1 MKKVLVLT
9 AVIALL
15 IVSCKTSKISLPQG
29 TSETAQITSDE
40 PASTPAESKSTESN
54 DDWLK
59 TDKDFAVPDPQEP
72 EEIAAYEE
80 VHGETP
86 ELKAAREQRE
96 LLEKQEAER
105 REAEQLAAKKAAEE
119 EAAKIAAAKKAAE
132 EKAEADRIAAKKLEE
147 EKKRAQAE
155 AEKKA
160 KAEQREAE
168 RLAARQAE
176 EERKAKAAAAR
187 KAEAERREAERA
199 AAKKAEEERKAR
211 EKAEAEAK
219 RAKEKEEKAAALARE
234 EAERK
239 RKAEEE
245 QKRQEEAKKAEEERV
260 LAEAAARRAAL
271 ERQAAIDAAKVIPA
285 IEDAPYTVET
295 LDKTPSRSVRVLV
308 NQYVDVTYPGA
319 GWVYLGEVDESQN
332 LISFANRELD
342 NSDTCFTL
350 RAIQSGTAVLHF
362 YKQDVLTGTYIDD
375 FLEVVVLPQQYKGN
389 EHQVAP
395 LYSEIVPPNQR
406 KYTARRNN
414 NAQTQT
420 DAAQPTRPVV
430 VSANEEAAQEDL
442 SYDEL
447 PVLEEETSSTAPKTL
462 TEKTVN
468 KTIQIDESAPKAES
482 KAKAENETP
491 KESAAALPADVNNYT
506 AEQLIEAAKKAYENK
521 KYEDSLSLL
530 NMFFDKATSGLDE
543 GWYLKGQLY
552 ESPNSPF
559 RNIRTA
565 RESYQALVDRYPSST
580 LWKKA
585 SNRILYIDRYYFKI
599 R

>member
-1 MKKVLVLT
+1 MKKVLILT

-29 TSETAQITSDE
+29 TSETAQLTSDE
-40 PASTPAESKSTESN
+40 PVSTPAETAPAEKS

-59 TDKDFAVPDPQEP
+59 TDSDFAVPDPQEP
-72 EEIAAYEE
+72 EEIANYEE
-80 VHGETP
+80 VHGESP
-86 ELKAAREQRE
+86 ETKAAREQRE
-96 LLEKQEAER
+96 LIEKQEAER
-105 REAEQLAAKKAAEE
+105 REAERLAAQKAAEE
-119 EAAKIAAAKKAAE
+119 QAEKAAAAKKAQE
-132 EKAEADRIAAKKLEE
+132 EKEKADKIAAQKLEE
-147 EKKRAQAE
+147 ERKRAVAE

-168 RLAARQAE
+168 RQAARQAE

-199 AAKKAEEERKAR
+199 AAKKAEDERKAK

-219 RAKEKEEKAAALARE
+219 RAKEREEKAAKLARE

-239 RKAEEE
+239 QKEELE
-245 QKRQEEAKKAEEERV
+245 LKRREEAKKAEEERI
-260 LAEAAARRAAL
+260 LAEAAAKRAAL
-271 ERQAAIDAAKVIPA
+271 ERQAAIDAAKVTPA
-285 IEDAPYTVET
+285 IEDAPYTIET

-308 NQYVDVTYPGA
+308 NQYLDVAYPGA

-389 EHQVAP
+389 EHQTAP

-414 NAQTQT
+414 NAQEEFVKGR
-420 DAAQPTRPVV
+420 QPAS
-430 VSANEEAAQEDL
+430 SANEEQTEEPVDL
-442 SYDEL
+442 SYEEL
-447 PVLEEETSSTAPKTL
+447 PRVEEETPVVAQKPQTD
-462 TEKTVN
+462 KTVN
-468 KTIQIDESAPKAES
+468 KTIQIDESAPEA
-482 KAKAENETP
+482 KAKAVKENA
-491 KESAAALPADVNNYT
+491 KENVPSLPADINDYS
-506 AEQLIEAAKKAYENK
+506 AEQLLEAAKKAYEAK
-521 KYEDSLSLL
+521 KYEESLSLL
-530 NMFFDKATSGLDE
+530 NLFFDRATTQLDE
-543 GWYLKGQLY
+543 GWFLKGQLY
-552 ESPNSPF
+552 ESPNAPF
-559 RNIRTA
+559 RNIRTS

-585 SNRILYIDRYYFKI
+585 NNRILYIDRYYFKI

>member
-105 REAEQLAAKKAAEE
+105 REAEQLAAKKTAEE

-245 QKRQEEAKKAEEERV
+245 RV

-271 ERQAAIDAAKVIPA
+271 ERQAAIDAAKVTPA

-430 VSANEEAAQEDL
+430 VSANEEAVQEDL

-447 PVLEEETSSTAPKTL
+447 PVLEKETSSTAPKTL

-491 KESAAALPADVNNYT
+491 KGSAAALPADVNNYT

>member
-9 AVIALL
+9 ALIALL

-40 PASTPAESKSTESN
+40 PVSTKTEIQPAEKS

-59 TDKDFAVPDPQEP
+59 TDSDFAVPDPQEP

-96 LLEKQEAER
+96 LIEKQEAER

-119 EAAKIAAAKKAAE
+119 EAARVAAAKKAEE

-147 EKKRAQAE
+147 EKKRALAE
-155 AEKKA
+155 AERKA
-160 KAEQREAE
+160 KAEQREAD

-219 RAKEKEEKAAALARE
+219 RAKEKEEKAARLAQE

-239 RKAEEE
+239 RKADEE
-245 QKRQEEAKKAEEERV
+245 RRREEAKKAEEERI
-260 LAEAAARRAAL
+260 LAEAAERRAAL
-271 ERQAAIDAAKVIPA
+271 ERQAAIDAAKVTPA
-285 IEDAPYTVET
+285 IEDEPYTIET

-308 NQYVDVTYPGA
+308 NQYLDVAYPGA

-389 EHQVAP
+389 EHQTAP

-414 NAQTQT
+414 NAQTQP
-420 DAAQPTRPVV
+420 DSANAMRPVISSTSN
-430 VSANEEAAQEDL
+430 SALQEDS

-447 PVLEEETSSTAPKTL
+447 PLLEEEKASAESKAL
-462 TEKTVN
+462 ADKTVN
-468 KTIQIDESAPKAES
+468 RTIQIDESAPNAES
-482 KAKAENETP
+482 KTKTEKETLSEN
-491 KESAAALPADVNNYT
+491 AAALPADINNYT
-506 AEQLIEAAKKAYENK
+506 AAQLIEAAKKAYENK
-521 KYEDSLSLL
+521 KYDESLSLL
-530 NMFFDKATSGLDE
+530 NLFFDKATSGLDE

-552 ESPNSPF
+552 ESPNAPF
-559 RNIRTA
+559 RNIRTS
-565 RESYQALVDRYPSST
+565 RESYQALVDRYPSSP

>member
-1 MKKVLVLT
+1 MKKVLVLI

-15 IVSCKTSKISLPQG
+15 SVSCKTSKISLPQG

-40 PASTPAESKSTESN
+40 PVNTPAESKAAANN
-54 DDWLK
+54 DDWLS

-72 EEIAAYEE
+72 EEIANYEE
-80 VHGETP
+80 VHGESP
-86 ELKAAREQRE
+86 EMKAAREKRE
-96 LLEKQEAER
+96 QIEKEEAER
-105 REAEQLAAKKAAEE
+105 REAERLAAQKAAEE

-147 EKKRAQAE
+147 EKKRAIAE

-168 RLAARQAE
+168 RLAEKKAE

-239 RKAEEE
+239 LKEEAELKRK
-245 QKRQEEAKKAEEERV
+245 EEAKKAEEERI

-271 ERQAAIDAAKVIPA
+271 ERQAEIDAAKVTPA
-285 IEDAPYTVET
+285 IDDAPYTVET

-308 NQYVDVTYPGA
+308 NQYLDVSYPGA

-350 RAIQSGTAVLHF
+350 RAIQSGTSVLHF

-406 KYTARRNN
+406 KYTARRSN

-420 DAAQPTRPVV
+420 DSSKNSRPTVSPVKDETLQDDYV
-430 VSANEEAAQEDL
+430 
-442 SYDEL
+442 YDEL
-447 PVLEEETSSTAPKTL
+447 PELEEDKSASSQKPATD
-462 TEKTVN
+462 KTVN
-468 KTIQIDESAPKAES
+468 RTIQIDESAPKAETKS
-482 KAKAENETP
+482 NKEAP
-491 KESAAALPADVNNYT
+491 KENVQSLPTDIQNYSAA
-506 AEQLIEAAKKAYENK
+506 QLIEAAKKAYENK
-521 KYEDSLSLL
+521 KYDESLSLL
-530 NMFFDKATSGLDE
+530 NLFFDKATSGLDE

-552 ESPNSPF
+552 ESPNASF

-585 SNRILYIDRYYFKI
+585 NNRILYIDRYYFKI

>member
-40 PASTPAESKSTESN
+40 PASKPAESKSTESS

-86 ELKAAREQRE
+86 ELKAAREKRE
-96 LLEKQEAER
+96 QLEKQEAER

-199 AAKKAEEERKAR
+199 AAKKAEDERKAR
-211 EKAEAEAK
+211 
-219 RAKEKEEKAAALARE
+219 EKEEKAAALARE

-245 QKRQEEAKKAEEERV
+245 QKRKEEAKKAEEERV

-271 ERQAAIDAAKVIPA
+271 ERQAAIDAAKVTPA
-285 IEDAPYTVET
+285 IEDTPYTVET

-420 DAAQPTRPVV
+420 NAAQPTRPVV
-430 VSANEEAAQEDL
+430 ASTSEEASQEDS

-447 PVLEEETSSTAPKTL
+447 PELEEEKTSAAPKTL
-462 TEKTVN
+462 AEKTVN
-468 KTIQIDESAPKAES
+468 KTIQIDESAPQAES
-482 KAKAENETP
+482 KSKAEKETP
-491 KESAAALPADVNNYT
+491 KESASALPADVNNYT

>member
-1 MKKVLVLT
+1 MKKVLILT

-40 PASTPAESKSTESN
+40 PVNTKTETQPAEKS

-59 TDKDFAVPDPQEP
+59 TDSDFAVPDPQEP

-86 ELKAAREQRE
+86 ETKAAREQRE
-96 LLEKQEAER
+96 LIEKQEAER
-105 REAEQLAAKKAAEE
+105 REAELLAAKKAAEE
-119 EAAKIAAAKKAAE
+119 QAAKAAEAKKAQEEKEKADKIAAQ
-132 EKAEADRIAAKKLEE
+132 KLEE
-147 EKKRAQAE
+147 ERKKAVAE
-155 AEKKA
+155 AERKA

-168 RLAARQAE
+168 RQAARQAE

-199 AAKKAEEERKAR
+199 AAKKAEDERRAK

-219 RAKEKEEKAAALARE
+219 RVKEREEKAAKLARE

-239 RKAEEE
+239 AKEEAE
-245 QKRQEEAKKAEEERV
+245 QKRREEAKKAEEERI
-260 LAEAAARRAAL
+260 LAEAAARREAL
-271 ERQAAIDAAKVIPA
+271 ERQAAIDAAKVTPA
-285 IEDAPYTVET
+285 IEDTPYTIET

-308 NQYVDVTYPGA
+308 NQYLDVAYPGA

-342 NSDTCFTL
+342 NADTCFTL

-389 EHQVAP
+389 EHQTAP

-406 KYTARRNN
+406 KYTARRNTN
-414 NAQTQT
+414 SQSDFAKSMQT
-420 DAAQPTRPVV
+420 DSSGKEEIAEQP
-430 VSANEEAAQEDL
+430 DL
-442 SYDEL
+442 SYEEL
-447 PVLEEETSSTAPKTL
+447 PQIESEQTAAAQKTQA
-462 TEKTVN
+462 EKTVN
-468 KTIQIDESAPKAES
+468 RTIQIDESSPS
-482 KAKAENETP
+482 AKVQEKKET
-491 KESAAALPADVNNYT
+491 AAANIPSLPANINDYS
-506 AEQLIEAAKKAYENK
+506 AEQLLEAAKKAYESK
-521 KYEDSLSLL
+521 KYEESLSML
-530 NMFFDKATSGLDE
+530 NLFFEKATSQLDE
-543 GWYLKGQLY
+543 GWFLKGQLY
-552 ESPNSPF
+552 ESPNAPF
-559 RNIRTA
+559 RNIRTS

-585 SNRILYIDRYYFKI
+585 NNRILYIDRYYFKI